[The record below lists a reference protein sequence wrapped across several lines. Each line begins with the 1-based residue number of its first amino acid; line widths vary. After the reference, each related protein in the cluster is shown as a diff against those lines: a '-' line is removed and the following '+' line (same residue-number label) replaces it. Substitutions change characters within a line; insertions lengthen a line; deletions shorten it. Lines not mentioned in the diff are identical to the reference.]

1 MGSFTGCFT
10 LFHALHIHQLA
21 QIAKAFVVLRLGD
34 GLFLQKGIQGWIC
47 FAKEVVGFSL
57 VNFPCYGNHPDIATI
72 SVRDE
77 DLRIITKDEADDWI
91 NDRIKA
97 EHEGK

>member
-1 MGSFTGCFT
+1 MDNNKIKLKEYDSVELIIDRECY
-10 LFHALHIHQLA
+10 
-21 QIAKAFVVLRLGD
+21 AKD
-34 GLFLQKGIQGWIC
+34 GVYKGMQGWIC
-47 FAKEVVGFSL
+47 FEKMNKDSSL
-57 VNFPCYGNHPDIATI
+57 VNFPCYGDHPDIATI

-97 EHEGK
+97 EREGKK

>member
-1 MGSFTGCFT
+1 MKEYDSVELIVEKEKYTKHGV
-10 LFHALHIHQLA
+10 H
-21 QIAKAFVVLRLGD
+21 
-34 GLFLQKGIQGWIC
+34 KGMQGWIC
-47 FAKEVVGFSL
+47 FAKEVEGFSL

-97 EHEGK
+97 EHEGKK

>member
-1 MGSFTGCFT
+1 MKNNKTELKEYDCVELIT
-10 LFHALHIHQLA
+10 DRECY
-21 QIAKAFVVLRLGD
+21 AKD
-34 GLFLQKGIQGWIC
+34 GVYKGMQGWIC
-47 FAKEVVGFSL
+47 FAKEVAGFSL

-97 EHEGK
+97 EHEGKK